1 MKTVFLFM
9 LIYVVLVFLTYIV
22 YATNAININNWVIIA
37 GFIIFFVS
45 LLSLFIPN
53 RKNQYE

>member
-1 MKTVFLFM
+1 M
-9 LIYVVLVFLTYIV
+9 LIYAVLVFLTYIV
-22 YATNAININNWVIIA
+22 YTTNAININNWVIIA

>member
-9 LIYVVLVFLTYIV
+9 LMYAVLVLLTYIV
-22 YATNAININNWVIIA
+22 YVTNAISLNNWVIIS
-37 GFIIFFVS
+37 GFVIFFVS
-45 LLSLFIPN
+45 LMSLFIPN

>member
-1 MKTVFLFM
+1 MKTVFLFI
-9 LIYVVLVFLTYIV
+9 LIYAVLVFLTYIV

>member
-1 MKTVFLFM
+1 M